1 MIKWK
6 LVTINSNETVNVTHA
21 ENKEEA
27 NITKVRV
34 LKSRYTGDTGL
45 ACSLT
50 YDTETGRLH
59 ELSEEET
66 LSNEDDF

>member
-27 NITKVRV
+27 EYIFAKIKNMPLKVFRNLFKV
-34 LKSRYTGDTGL
+34 
-45 ACSLT
+45 
-50 YDTETGRLH
+50 
-59 ELSEEET
+59 EEYGEARRI
-66 LSNEDDF
+66 